1 MNHFSAETSKVMR
14 LTLATDLQKC
24 VLRNSQSP
32 PLLFKYM
39 QNRTG
44 FVCAKDFYSHEE
56 EQTVLQHLN
65 NITYGA
71 DAGDSKEDKMVR
83 GVTVA
88 ADNYPPVHE
97 VSAENYNN
105 HQSFF
110 GQVAEEHS
118 EHSPWVEAFCKK
130 KIIHRMI
137 VNRDRQ
143 TDGDKPSSDRF
154 GWHADPGKDGDYAT
168 VTTASVHYVGHNNK
182 DCDANW
188 AAYAKDSM
196 FSGGLNIY
204 KKGIANGLT
213 SLKK

>member
-1 MNHFSAETSKVMR
+1 MR
-14 LTLATDLQKC
+14 FALATDLRKC
-24 VLRNSQSP
+24 VLRNSQSLP
-32 PLLFKYM
+32 SLFKHM

-44 FVCAKDFYSHEE
+44 FVCGKDFYSHEE
-56 EQTVLQHLN
+56 EQIVLQHLS

-71 DAGDSKEDKMVR
+71 DAGDSKEDKAVR
-83 GVTVA
+83 GVKVA

-97 VSAENYNN
+97 VDAKNYN
-105 HQSFF
+105 SRETFF
-110 GQVAEEHS
+110 GKVADKHS
-118 EHSPWVEAFCKK
+118 EHSPWVEAFCTKK
-130 KIIHRMI
+130 KKHRVI

-143 TDGDKPSSDRF
+143 TDGDSPSSDRF

-182 DCDANW
+182 DCGTNW
-188 AAYAKDSM
+188 AAYAKGSM